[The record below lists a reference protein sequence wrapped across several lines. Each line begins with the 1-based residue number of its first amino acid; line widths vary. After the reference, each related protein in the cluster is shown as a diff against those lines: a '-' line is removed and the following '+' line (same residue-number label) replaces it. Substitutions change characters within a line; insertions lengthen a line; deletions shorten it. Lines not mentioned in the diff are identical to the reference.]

1 MKKILLVP
9 IFLFFISS
17 CTLPWSKDSI
27 PSEHNFQNDYSRH
40 VKAIFDTVDKN
51 LELAEIIAKYMSPS

>member
-1 MKKILLVP
+1 MKNILIASLL
-9 IFLFFISS
+9 ILSS
-17 CTLPWSKDSI
+17 CTLPWSKDAI